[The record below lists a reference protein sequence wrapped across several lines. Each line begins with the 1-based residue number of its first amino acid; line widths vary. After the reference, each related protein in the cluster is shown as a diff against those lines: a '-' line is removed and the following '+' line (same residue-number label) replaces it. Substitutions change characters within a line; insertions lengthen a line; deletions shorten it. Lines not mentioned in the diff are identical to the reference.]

1 MRAGSYKQQQE
12 MVESLLETV
21 NKLTISMHGKY
32 TLVPT
37 EASRFNLCYD
47 VTNASK
53 DGSFKRYILLNDVSR
68 RIIYYALIA
77 YLRMGIIEGVFI
89 HDNHESKAMHD
100 SRA

>member
-1 MRAGSYKQQQE
+1 MRAGSYKKQQE

-21 NKLTISMHGKY
+21 NKLTISIHGKY

-53 DGSFKRYILLNDVSR
+53 YGSFKRYILLNDVSR
-68 RIIYYALIA
+68 RIVYYTLLG
-77 YLRMGIIEGVFI
+77 YLRMGIIEGVFV
-89 HDNHESKAMHD
+89 HDNNESKAVHN